1 LGEVLVEVDL
11 LKLNLEVEHGE
22 EEGLVLETTEP

>member
-22 EEGLVLETTEP
+22 EGLVLETTEP